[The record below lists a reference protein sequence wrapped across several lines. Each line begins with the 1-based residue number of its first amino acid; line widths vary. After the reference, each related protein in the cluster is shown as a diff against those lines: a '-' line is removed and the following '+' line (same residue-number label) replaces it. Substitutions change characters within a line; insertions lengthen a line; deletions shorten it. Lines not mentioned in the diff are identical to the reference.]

1 VNKRHFIKGVLG
13 DPAVLFYCVYESF
26 MELKWIFIILGI
38 PLALGSTIESYTH
51 KMVALFV
58 VCSLLCVLL
67 SLICIIY
74 SFFALGSAEDF
85 YSKSSRGKAK
95 LIINTLSGYW

>member
-1 VNKRHFIKGVLG
+1 VNKRFFFKGVLG

-26 MELKWIFIILGI
+26 VELKWMFIILGV
-38 PLALGSTIESYTH
+38 PLAFGSNIESYTH
-51 KMVALFV
+51 KAIALLV
-58 VCSLLCVLL
+58 VCSILCVLF

-74 SFFALGSAEDF
+74 SFFTVGSSKNF

-95 LIINTLSGYW
+95 LIINTLSGCW